1 MFKIPNKNKSFTL
14 VESLVVIVI
23 IVILSLI
30 ILPSY
35 NSMRQQLAF
44 QRSASKLAQ
53 DIRKVQEMAM
63 SAQEFGGEIPTGG
76 YGIYLRRVPS
86 PQTSYALYIDENND
100 HQCNGCNSES
110 GEFIQRIYF
119 ESGIKIL
126 SLNGNHVNI
135 IFTPPDPEVYLLDND
150 AEELGSEVIIVI
162 CLTDDESKTKT
173 IKINKAGL
181 IYVE

>member
-63 SAQEFGGEIPTGG
+63 SAQEFDGNVPEGG
-76 YGIYLRRVPS
+76 YGIRLSKTPS
-86 PQTSYALYIDENND
+86 SNKYYILFADTDNNKKYD
-100 HQCNGCNSES
+100 PGTDKIKE
-110 GEFIQRIYF
+110 IYF
-119 ESGIKIL
+119 EQGIKIKDL
-126 SLNGNHVNI
+126 SEQHINI
-135 IFTPPDPEVYLLDND
+135 IFKPPDPEVYLLDND